1 MAEVRV
7 DKFLW
12 AMRIYKTRT
21 IAADACKNG
30 RIKLGG
36 IEVKP
41 SRSFHAGDVFTV
53 RKGPITY
60 TYRILQLCEHRLGA
74 KLVPD
79 YLRDETPKEQLE
91 LLELARMAGNGNR
104 DRGTG
109 RRFVRSRRAYRVCRD
124 RRRPLPRCPLRKRIR
139 RCAARK
145 AERRPAGAHTARL
158 RRL

>member
-1 MAEVRV
+1 
-7 DKFLW
+7 
-12 AMRIYKTRT
+12 MRIYKTRT

-30 RIKLGG
+30 RIKLNG

-53 RKGPITY
+53 RKGAITY

-79 YLRDETPKEQLE
+79 YLRDETPQEQLE

-109 RRFVRSRRAYRVCRD
+109 RPTKKD
-124 RRRPLPRCPLRKRIR
+124 RREIESFISADYDYDLDSLDDDDD
-139 RCAARK
+139 
-145 AERRPAGAHTARL
+145 ED
-158 RRL
+158 